1 MLVEILAGVLIGYS
15 VMVVVAVASAA
26 LRRRGPRAAPQDR
39 ATAGSGATA
48 RTLLAAWPRPD
59 PARPVGGTGGVGT
72 DAPWTGTAM
81 RPLDV
86 WDAVAFVLITGMV
99 LGVPVV
105 GGVVAA
111 LLIPFLLLAPLL
123 VLRSLEQRAGAAGR
137 RRG

>member
-26 LRRRGPRAAPQDR
+26 LPRRGPRAAPQDR

-48 RTLLAAWPRPD
+48 AALLATRPRPD
-59 PARPVGGTGGVGT
+59 PAPPVGGTGGAGT
-72 DAPWTGTAM
+72 DAPWTGTAV

-86 WDAVAFVLITGMV
+86 WDAVAFVLVMGMV

-111 LLIPFLLLAPLL
+111 LLIPVLLVAPLL
-123 VLRSLEQRAGAAGR
+123 VLRSLERRAGAAGR

>member
-1 MLVEILAGVLIGYS
+1 VLVEILAGVLIGYS

-26 LRRRGPRAAPQDR
+26 LSRRGPRAAPHDR
-39 ATAGSGATA
+39 ATAGSGASPP
-48 RTLLAAWPRPD
+48 TLLTPWPRPD
-59 PARPVGGTGGVGT
+59 PAPPVRGAGEVGT
-72 DAPWTGTAM
+72 DAPWTGM

-86 WDAVAFVLITGMV
+86 WDAVALALIMGMV

-111 LLIPFLLLAPLL
+111 LLIPFLLVAPLL
-123 VLRSLEQRAGAAGR
+123 VLRFLEQRARAVGR

>member
-26 LRRRGPRAAPQDR
+26 LPRRGPRAAPQDR

-48 RTLLAAWPRPD
+48 AALLAPRPD
-59 PARPVGGTGGVGT
+59 PAPPVGGTGGAGT
-72 DAPWTGTAM
+72 DAPWTGTAV

-111 LLIPFLLLAPLL
+111 LLIPFLLVAPLL
-123 VLRSLEQRAGAAGR
+123 VLRSLERRAGAAGR